1 MSQIK
6 ILYIDSQ
13 KDYAS
18 NLLANLINEYYDI
31 RFSDNIKDAFVYFSQ
46 KKPDIIICD
55 SKIQGLNSFD
65 FLKKLKSKD
74 NHLKFIILTNESTK
88 QVFLDAIELK
98 IDKLLFKNQT
108 FTEINNQLKKID
120 FPKNENKNESKNINI
135 NLGNEFYYTQNEI
148 IYKNKN
154 IVLTVQENSL
164 IKELIKS
171 KGNYVDT
178 SFLQKIISKK
188 ENTSIDTLRT
198 VVRKIRK
205 KTYSDIIN
213 NKSGVGYKIN
223 FIAENEK
230 LTTFQI
236 KKSHKLNLKIL
247 LIKGEKK
254 DNNLLTFQLEKL
266 GFSCEYAYTI
276 INANILLEH
285 EDYDYIISDL
295 YLPDGESINLIKN
308 KKNARFI
315 ILSNDQDIHY
325 KEYLY
330 FKGVIDCI
338 KDRAN
343 FVYLAQ
349 DIYTSILKI
358 ESNKKFNNI
367 LLIDQ
372 SKQICQQIKKLLE
385 PRNYNITIL
394 HNLETAQ
401 KILSSK
407 NFSLII
413 IDMNLDNNFQFLHS
427 VKSKIDKTIS
437 FLMLTDSEITY
448 DMTINAY
455 KNGLDEPI
463 KKPLFAEKFLLKIE
477 QVLKHTRLMHEFK
490 NEKKFIH
497 AYKTIID
504 QSAIISIANPK
515 GIITYVNQSFCN
527 TSGYTKD
534 ELLGQNHSI
543 VRDLNTPD
551 ELFRDL
557 WKTISI
563 DKKVWTGILSNKNK
577 NNEKYVVQT
586 SIMPI
591 LDSKNNITEF
601 IALRNDITNKYKDRI

>member
-1 MSQIK
+1 MHLFTSHK
-6 ILYIDSQ
+6 
-13 KDYAS
+13 
-18 NLLANLINEYYDI
+18 
-31 RFSDNIKDAFVYFSQ
+31 
-46 KKPDIIICD
+46 KKPDVIICD

-74 NHLKFIILTNESTK
+74 NQLKFIILTNESTK

-98 IDKLLFKNQT
+98 IDKLLFKKQS
-108 FTEINNQLKKID
+108 FIEINNELKKID
-120 FPKNENKNESKNINI
+120 FPRNENKNESKTINI
-135 NLGNEFYYTQNEI
+135 NLGSDFYYNQNEI
-148 IYKNKN
+148 IHKNKT
-154 IVLTVQENSL
+154 IALTVQENSL

-223 FIAENEK
+223 FIVENEK
-230 LTTFQI
+230 STTFQI

-276 INANILLEH
+276 NNANILLEH

-308 KKNARFI
+308 KKNAKFI

-338 KDRAN
+338 KDITN

-372 SKQICQQIKKLLE
+372 SKQICEQIKKLLE

-394 HNLETAQ
+394 HNIESAQ

-413 IDMNLDNNFQFLHS
+413 IDMNLDNNFQFLHN

-448 DMTINAY
+448 EMTINAY
-455 KNGLDEPI
+455 KQGLDEPI

-504 QSAIISIANPK
+504 QSAMISIANPK

-543 VRDLNTPD
+543 VRDKNTPD

-557 WKTISI
+557 WKTISV

-601 IALRNDITNKYKDRI
+601 IALRNDITNKYKDRM

>member
-65 FLKKLKSKD
+65 FLKKLKYKD

-276 INANILLEH
+276 TNANILLEH

-338 KDRAN
+338 KDRVN

-577 NNEKYVVQT
+577 NNEKFVVQT